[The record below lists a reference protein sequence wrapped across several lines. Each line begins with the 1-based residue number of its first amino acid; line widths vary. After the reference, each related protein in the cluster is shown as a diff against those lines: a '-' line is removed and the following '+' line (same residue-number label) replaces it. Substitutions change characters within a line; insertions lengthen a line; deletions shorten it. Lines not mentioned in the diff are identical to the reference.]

1 MCGSLQCQRGG
12 RTPVLPGLEKYT
24 RMNIAK
30 DSTEYECKS
39 VSFREEYAS
48 PFRIY
53 SLRSFVLSGLSSFI
67 LWQQL
72 TSTSLSTILVLITI
86 AADFILAFL
95 VGENSRPLPYK
106 FVTLFKTAHSKS
118 DYC

>member
-1 MCGSLQCQRGG
+1 MMCGSLQCQRGG

-53 SLRSFVLSGLSSFI
+53 LLRSFAPSGLNSFI

-72 TSTSLSTILVLITI
+72 TSTILVLITI

-95 VGENSRPLPYK
+95 VGEHSRPLPYK